1 MNALVMD
8 TAYNINIWF
17 VRLGNNIACT
27 FAKVGYARAASE
39 LARLGYY
46 QEAKRCI
53 EEIRKLD

>member
-8 TAYNINIWF
+8 TAYNVNNWF
-17 VRLGNNIACT
+17 VRVGNNIART

-39 LARLGYY
+39 LARLGYR
-46 QEAKRCI
+46 QEANRCI